1 MRRGPRRRTELLNDK
16 HYRKIFRDGKLFQ
29 RSCFELK
36 ILLRGLYLVFGF
48 SQLSRLFLY
57 IGKYFKLGYA
67 LTCDPI
73 DISRCREFGAKQA
86 ITYRAYRAFSHDV
99 TAAMLDF
106 RTNPVGVEL
115 FSYINAFFCCNK
127 FA

>member
-1 MRRGPRRRTELLNDK
+1 M
-16 HYRKIFRDGKLFQ
+16 
-29 RSCFELK
+29 
-36 ILLRGLYLVFGF
+36 VFGF
-48 SQLSRLFLY
+48 SHFSRLFLY

-86 ITYRAYRAFSHDV
+86 ITYTAFSHDV
-99 TAAMLDF
+99 TAAMLGYQ
-106 RTNPVGVEL
+106 TNPVGVEL

-127 FA
+127 FAQMLAT

>member
-16 HYRKIFRDGKLFQ
+16 HYRKIFRDEKLFQ
-29 RSCFELK
+29 RICFELK
-36 ILLRGLYLVFGF
+36 ILLRGFYMVFGF
-48 SQLSRLFLY
+48 SHFSRLFLY

-86 ITYRAYRAFSHDV
+86 ITYRAFSHDV
-99 TAAMLDF
+99 TAAMLGF
-106 RTNPVGVEL
+106 QTNPVGVEL
-115 FSYINAFFCCNK
+115 FSYIK
-127 FA
+127 